1 MLLFQKNAVKLYS
14 SDATSDIDGL
24 KRHQSRGLVAAAGSA
39 DVNACTALLSDDDV
53 ARPGLNAGLI
63 LAELVAELLG
73 DGRKLVP

>member
-24 KRHQSRGLVAAAGSA
+24 KRHQSRGLVAAAGSV
-39 DVNACTALLSDDDV
+39 DVNACILLSDDDV